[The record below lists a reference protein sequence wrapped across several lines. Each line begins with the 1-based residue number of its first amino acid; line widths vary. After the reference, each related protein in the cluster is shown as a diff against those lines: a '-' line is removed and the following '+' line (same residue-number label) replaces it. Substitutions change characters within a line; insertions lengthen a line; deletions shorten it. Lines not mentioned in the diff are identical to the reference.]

1 MLKKSNILAK
11 VCLKMY
17 YFILLFF
24 TFYYCLLLFINVYYF
39 YYCLLLSITVYYCLL
54 LLITFLYCLLLHI
67 TVCYFLLFCAVQPN
81 LLGCP
86 AHSFGLSSSPIYTV
100 QPTHGLSSPLMGCLA
115 HPQGLPSPPPMS
127 CPAHPLLFFCIQAC
141 QVRLPRGGPTDHTNI
156 SSFCFEFNRRPPH
169 GY

>member
-1 MLKKSNILAK
+1 
-11 VCLKMY
+11 MY

-24 TFYYCLLLFINVYYF
+24 TFYYCLLLFITVYYF

-67 TVCYFLLFCAVQPN
+67 TVCYFLLFWAVQPT

-86 AHSFGLSSSPIYTV
+86 
-100 QPTHGLSSPLMGCLA
+100 A

-127 CPAHPLLFFCIQAC
+127 CPAHPLLFFASKLAKSGYQE
-141 QVRLPRGGPTDHTNI
+141 GGPQITQTYLVSALSSTEGPPMAIEKGYPACTKKAVQPKTLTLQCHT
-156 SSFCFEFNRRPPH
+156 SPQLPAGH
-169 GY
+169 PQHHHP

>member
-1 MLKKSNILAK
+1 MLAK

-24 TFYYCLLLFINVYYF
+24 TFYYCLLLFITVYYF
-39 YYCLLLSITVYYCLL
+39 YYCLLSITVYYCLL

-67 TVCYFLLFCAVQPN
+67 TVCYFLLFWAVQPT

-86 AHSFGLSSSPIYTV
+86 AHSFGLSSPPIYTV
-100 QPTHGLSSPLMGCLA
+100 QPTHGLSSP
-115 HPQGLPSPPPMS
+115 PPGLPSPPPMS
-127 CPAHPLLFFCIQAC
+127 CPAHPLLCFCIQAC

>member
-1 MLKKSNILAK
+1 MLAK

-24 TFYYCLLLFINVYYF
+24 TFYYCLLLFITVYYF

-67 TVCYFLLFCAVQPN
+67 TVCYFLLFWAVQPT
-81 LLGCP
+81 LLGFP
-86 AHSFGLSSSPIYTV
+86 AHSFGLSSPPIYTV
-100 QPTHGLSSPLMGCLA
+100 QPTHGLSSPPPGAAQPTSHELS
-115 HPQGLPSPPPMS
+115 SP
-127 CPAHPLLFFCIQAC
+127 PLLFFCIQAC

>member
-1 MLKKSNILAK
+1 MLAK

-24 TFYYCLLLFINVYYF
+24 TFYYCLLLFITVYYF
-39 YYCLLLSITVYYCLL
+39 YYCLLSITVYYCLL

-67 TVCYFLLFCAVQPN
+67 TVCYFLLFWAVQPT

-86 AHSFGLSSSPIYTV
+86 AHSFGLSSLPICTV
-100 QPTHGLSSPLMGCLA
+100 QPTHGLSSPPPGAAQPTSHELS
-115 HPQGLPSPPPMS
+115 SP
-127 CPAHPLLFFCIQAC
+127 PLLFFCIQAC